1 MLEWL
6 LGSMPCR
13 AAELLGLHSDPLTQ
27 GRGKEDG
34 KRRESGGKQAE
45 HEFPRR
51 PLEAPGP

>member
-1 MLEWL
+1 MLERL

>member
-27 GRGKEDG
+27 HRGKEDG
-34 KRRESGGKQAE
+34 KRRKGGGKQAE
-45 HEFPRR
+45 GEFPRR